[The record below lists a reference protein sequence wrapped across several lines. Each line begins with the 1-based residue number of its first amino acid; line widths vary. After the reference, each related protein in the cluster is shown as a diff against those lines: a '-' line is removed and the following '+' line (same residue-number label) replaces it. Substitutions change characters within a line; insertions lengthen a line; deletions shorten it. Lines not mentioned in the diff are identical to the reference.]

1 MRREVEVSAYSTDNG
16 EAFVQGLHSPLEI
29 GRPSSSFDE
38 PLSSALSSDMVY
50 PSSPPV
56 IPMFPNGTPGSK
68 PSSFRSPLPVQRM
81 AAGISDGMSDGLG
94 RLRREIGKVRSPR
107 LIARPDGTLGM
118 SGDLGRMTLEFD
130 EEDEDFVLTHTRKAA
145 SSAERGDGDDSI
157 DADDDAMSRST
168 SRDEGDESGA
178 SISTPS
184 SGDCER
190 EARNVDQAW
199 MGWELEDTQTVE
211 DMEQFHEISAVG
223 LMDEEQAQVKSRG
236 RSGRM

>member
-1 MRREVEVSAYSTDNG
+1 
-16 EAFVQGLHSPLEI
+16 
-29 GRPSSSFDE
+29 
-38 PLSSALSSDMVY
+38 
-50 PSSPPV
+50 
-56 IPMFPNGTPGSK
+56 
-68 PSSFRSPLPVQRM
+68 
-81 AAGISDGMSDGLG
+81 MSDGLG

-107 LIARPDGTLGM
+107 LIARPDSTLGM
-118 SGDLGRMTLEFD
+118 SEDLGRMTLEFD
-130 EEDEDFVLTHTRKAA
+130 EEDEDFVLTHSRKAT

-199 MGWELEDTQTVE
+199 MGWELEDTQAVE